1 MLTAMLAAFAG
12 GLILNFMPCVFPV
25 ISLKALSLL
34 GQQGNAAETRKE
46 GLGFLLG
53 VVVTMLALAGLLLA
67 LRAGGTAVGWGFQL
81 QSPLV
86 VAGLALVILLA
97 AVNLLGVF
105 EIGLTA
111 QRAGS
116 LQGGKGTFTRSALT
130 GALSIIVATPCS
142 APFMAGAVGYAL
154 VQPTW
159 VALLIF
165 LMLALGFAAPFV
177 LISLF
182 PALAQRLPRPG
193 AWMATLRRGL
203 AFPMFAAWGWL
214 VWVLAQQAG
223 TTALAALLAASVV
236 ISFAAWIY
244 GIAQHRQFAGRS
256 YKALLTLAAAL
267 LLVTVVPLPGVM
279 KVTAAPAL
287 TAGAQTAGAAEV
299 TPVAWTPQALSEKEG
314 KGRPILVNFT
324 ASWCITCQVNERTSL
339 STDAVKQALTRTDT
353 LYMVGDSTKF
363 NPDIDDMLTQFGQG
377 GLPFYLVY
385 PANGGKPEVLPQVL
399 TPAIVVNALE
409 RAAKKT

>member
-203 AFPMFAAWGWL
+203 AFPMFAAW
-214 VWVLAQQAG
+214 
-223 TTALAALLAASVV
+223 
-236 ISFAAWIY
+236 IY